1 MGPLCCMDVELTNSS
16 IILINWLLGLGLV
29 SVLVLIGRRR
39 CICVLIG
46 YLWSICVMIGH
57 LWSIWV
63 LIGHLWSICVMIGC
77 LRCVCVLIGCGLCL
91 SDAGR
96 GSPVPRAG
104 GISAAGVW
112 QSQSDHLTRRCPAD
126 LDPEHT
132 AFLHSQHH
140 RPTRDVLLQRH
151 PAATL
156 SHQPAG
162 VRLTNTH
169 THTHT
174 HTTRLH
180 AHCCLLFQ
188 GAAVELVQ
196 LHLPARDTSSDLPA
210 DPRLSHRCP
219 SIHPSIH
226 SCVHPSIHSPIIP
239 LSSQALPRCAAML
252 TRATTL
258 SWPPPSWISSSPI
271 WPPSFRWCRRLAC
284 QRSEITP
291 SQSADYWSNIESV
304 NDSVVEDYSRFFKSV
319 VLNHGS
325 GRILKGSLWML
336 VSSMGVNRLRT
347 VKCAPDH

>member
-1 MGPLCCMDVELTNSS
+1 
-16 IILINWLLGLGLV
+16 
-29 SVLVLIGRRR
+29 
-39 CICVLIG
+39 
-46 YLWSICVMIGH
+46 
-57 LWSIWV
+57 
-63 LIGHLWSICVMIGC
+63 MIGC

-169 THTHT
+169 THTYT
-174 HTTRLH
+174 HNPS
-180 AHCCLLFQ
+180 ACSLLF
-188 GAAVELVQ
+188 A
-196 LHLPARDTSSDLPA
+196 LPGCSCWTRPAPPSSPRHKLRSTSWSSA
-210 DPRLSHRCP
+210 LSQV

-226 SCVHPSIHSPIIP
+226 LCVHPSIHSPIIP

-304 NDSVVEDYSRFFKSV
+304 NDSIVEDYSRLF
-319 VLNHGS
+319 
-325 GRILKGSLWML
+325 
-336 VSSMGVNRLRT
+336 
-347 VKCAPDH
+347 

>member
-1 MGPLCCMDVELTNSS
+1 
-16 IILINWLLGLGLV
+16 
-29 SVLVLIGRRR
+29 
-39 CICVLIG
+39 
-46 YLWSICVMIGH
+46 
-57 LWSIWV
+57 
-63 LIGHLWSICVMIGC
+63 MIGC

-169 THTHT
+169 THTYT
-174 HTTRLH
+174 HNPS
-180 AHCCLLFQ
+180 ACSLLF
-188 GAAVELVQ
+188 A
-196 LHLPARDTSSDLPA
+196 LPGCSCWTPPAPPSSPRHKLRSTSWSSA
-210 DPRLSHRCP
+210 LSQV

-226 SCVHPSIHSPIIP
+226 PFMCSSLHPLTHHPSIFTGPAP
-239 LSSQALPRCAAML
+239 LRCYANQSYYAFLTSSFMSFQFPNL
-252 TRATTL
+252 TTFL
-258 SWPPPSWISSSPI
+258 SLMPPARVPEV
-271 WPPSFRWCRRLAC
+271 RDH
-284 QRSEITP
+284 T
-291 SQSADYWSNIESV
+291 
-304 NDSVVEDYSRFFKSV
+304 
-319 VLNHGS
+319 
-325 GRILKGSLWML
+325 
-336 VSSMGVNRLRT
+336 VSICWLLIQYRVRERLR
-347 VKCAPDH
+347 CWRL